1 MNADRA
7 VTPQRSAG
15 HPRIAAAL
23 LIVATLVTFLAI
35 FSIWLNR
42 QALNTDNWVSTS
54 DRLLVNDD
62 IQAQLS
68 PFLADQLFAS
78 VDVQAKLQKALPP
91 RLQPLAAPLAGGLH
105 QLAVQVAQRALDSPQ
120 VQSLWSDA
128 NRAAHQT
135 LLKIINGDNTQVT
148 LDLGSLVTQVGT
160 QLGVSNVASKLPA
173 NAGQLTIVKSSQ
185 LSTVQSIAKLIRR
198 LPIVLTLLVILLYGL
213 ATYLAGPRR
222 RQALRSVGIGFVVAG
237 AIVLIAHTLAG
248 TAVVDGLAQT
258 EAAKP
263 AASAVWSI
271 GTSLLVTVATSA
283 LAFGILVVIG
293 AWLAGP
299 TRPAV
304 RLRREIAPY
313 ARENRG
319 AVYLGAGLV
328 YLALIAFAP
337 IAAFRKP
344 IGILLFAVLLALG
357 TEVLRRQILR
367 EFPDARPRARAAGG
381 LRND

>member
-1 MNADRA
+1 MNADKA
-7 VTPQRSAG
+7 VEQQRSTG
-15 HPRIAAAL
+15 HPRIVAAL

-35 FSIWLNR
+35 FSIWINR
-42 QALNTDNWVSTS
+42 QALNTDNWVNTS
-54 DRLLVNDD
+54 DKLLVNDD

-105 QLAVQVAQRALDSPQ
+105 QLAVQVAQRALDSPR

-128 NRAAHQT
+128 NRAAHET
-135 LLKIINGDNTQVT
+135 LLQIINGDNDGQVT
-148 LDLGSLVTQVGT
+148 LDLGSIVTQVGT
-160 QLGVSNVASKLPA
+160 QLGVSNVASKLPPD
-173 NAGQLTIVKSSQ
+173 AGQLTIVKESQ
-185 LSTVQSIAKLIRR
+185 LSTIQKVAKLIRR

-213 ATYLAGPRR
+213 AIYLAGPRR
-222 RQALRSVGIGFVVAG
+222 RQALRSVGIGFVIAG
-237 AIVLIAHTLAG
+237 AIVLIGHKLAG
-248 TAVVDGLAQT
+248 GAVVDELAQT

-263 AASAVWSI
+263 AANAVWSI

-283 LAFGILVVIG
+283 LAFGILLIIG

-299 TRPAV
+299 TRLAT
-304 RLRREIAPY
+304 RLRREVAPY
-313 ARENRG
+313 ARENLG
-319 AVYLGAGLV
+319 AVYLGAGIV

-344 IGILLFAVLLALG
+344 LGLLIFAVLLAVG
-357 TEVLRRQILR
+357 TELLRRQIVR
-367 EFPDARPRARAAGG
+367 EFPGARPRAPATGG
-381 LRND
+381 VT